1 MIKDELVA
9 LSKYCKVLGSSIG
22 TELHLEF
29 CASTLVGSHWRGT
42 LERT

>member
-1 MIKDELVA
+1 MIKHELVA

-29 CASTLVGSHWRGT
+29 FASKLIGLHWRFTLVKT
-42 LERT
+42 